1 MHNDNTR
8 LTTPKQMIGP
18 NAEPDPEDG
27 TGEQV
32 KLTLSMYR
40 YQREWVEDR
49 AEERDMNLSEY
60 MRTVVTAGERQ
71 LVAIESLADED
82 GRGELEADLV
92 ERLPED
98 ESEAMHPDE
107 LLEGIL
113 TPIQNTV
120 YTILKTN
127 SRIEYSPQHEG
138 YYLE

>member
-1 MHNDNTR
+1 
-8 LTTPKQMIGP
+8 MIGP
-18 NAEPDPEDG
+18 NADPDPKDG

-32 KLTLSMYR
+32 KLTLSMYS
-40 YQREWVEDR
+40 YQREWIEDR

-60 MRTVVTAGERQ
+60 MRTMATAGERQ

-82 GRGELEADLV
+82 GSGEIEADII
-92 ERLPED
+92 ERLPD
-98 ESEAMHPDE
+98 NEADAIEPDE
-107 LLEGIL
+107 LLEEIL
-113 TPIQNTV
+113 LPIQETV

>member
-1 MHNDNTR
+1 
-8 LTTPKQMIGP
+8 MIGP
-18 NAEPDPEDG
+18 NADPEPVDG

-32 KLTLSMYR
+32 KLTLSMYG
-40 YQREWVEDR
+40 YQREWIEDR
-49 AEERDMNLSEY
+49 ADERDMNLSEY

-82 GRGELEADLV
+82 GRGEIEADIV

-98 ESEAMHPDE
+98 EFEAIDPDE
-107 LLEGIL
+107 LLEEIL
-113 TPIQNTV
+113 TPIQDTV

-127 SRIEYSPQHEG
+127 SRIKYSPQHEG

>member
-1 MHNDNTR
+1 
-8 LTTPKQMIGP
+8 MIGP
-18 NAEPDPEDG
+18 NADPDPEDG

-32 KLTLSMYR
+32 KLTLSMYS
-40 YQREWVEDR
+40 YQREWIEDR

-60 MRTVVTAGERQ
+60 MRTMATAGERQ

-82 GRGELEADLV
+82 GSGEIEADII
-92 ERLPED
+92 ERLPD
-98 ESEAMHPDE
+98 NEADAIEPDE
-107 LLEGIL
+107 LLEEIL
-113 TPIQNTV
+113 LPIQETV

>member
-1 MHNDNTR
+1 M
-8 LTTPKQMIGP
+8 
-18 NAEPDPEDG
+18 
-27 TGEQV
+27 

-40 YQREWVEDR
+40 YQREWIEDR
-49 AEERDMNLSEY
+49 ADERDMNLSEY

-82 GRGELEADLV
+82 GRGEIEADIV

-98 ESEAMHPDE
+98 ESEAIDPDE
-107 LLEGIL
+107 LLEETL
-113 TPIQNTV
+113 TPIRDTV

>member
-1 MHNDNTR
+1 
-8 LTTPKQMIGP
+8 MIPP

-32 KLTLSMYR
+32 KLTLSMYD
-40 YQREWVEDR
+40 YQRTWIEER
-49 AEERDMNLSEY
+49 ADERDMNLSEY
-60 MRTVVTAGERQ
+60 MRMMATAGERQ

-82 GRGELEADLV
+82 GRGEIEADII
-92 ERLPED
+92 ERLPDD
-98 ESEAMHPDE
+98 EADALDPDE

-113 TPIQNTV
+113 SPIRDTV

-127 SRIEYSPQHEG
+127 SQIEYSPQHEG